1 MNIIAFSIENNINIL
16 SFKFQSDKPGTPGS
30 KGRSTTPNAA
40 GVPPGAKGL
49 PPVPAGY
56 PSSPYQRP
64 PDPYQRPPDP
74 AYGRPPMPY
83 DSHGHVRTNGILPT
97 PITGG
102 KP

>member
-1 MNIIAFSIENNINIL
+1 MNQLHFHLE
-16 SFKFQSDKPGTPGS
+16 FQLDKPGTPGS
-30 KGRSTTPNAA
+30 KGRSTTPNAS
-40 GVPPGAKGL
+40 GGPPGAPKGL

-56 PSSPYQRP
+56 PNSPYQRP

-83 DSHGHVRTNGILPT
+83 DPHAHVRTNGILPA
-97 PITGG
+97 PMVTGG